1 MRLFYSPGAC
11 SLASHIIL
19 RETGADFSLEKVDI
33 AKHKYNVNQ
42 DFYAL
47 TVKGQVP
54 LLEVDQD
61 TYISEGP
68 IVMQYIADHM
78 KATTLLPE
86 VGSLSRIR
94 VLEWCNY
101 LTSEIHKSFTPI
113 FHSYLDKESTDKL
126 KNILKKKLSFV
137 DSQLSGQM
145 YISGNK
151 FTIADAYLFVLLSW
165 TKPIALD
172 ISDLNNLKSFQERVA
187 VRPAVREAMKA
198 EGLIS

>member
-126 KNILKKKLSFV
+126 KNILKEKLSFV

-172 ISDLNNLKSFQERVA
+172 MSDLNNLKSSQERVA